1 MKRQI
6 NVSLEFYYFQLKAKQ
21 TLGFSR
27 HLSLPTAR
35 CIPQAKE
42 YDSVRDLD
50 STYLNQRS
58 PAVKIKFLGTN
69 ATFLFLLQ
77 L

>member
-21 TLGFSR
+21 SLGFSR

-42 YDSVRDLD
+42 LRNKTKD